1 MHIYSEEIELQK
13 SITLEF
19 RRKVKNQVENPAL
32 GEKPGKSL
40 KINSRI
46 FLEIIQNRY
55 RRDLSNLILKY
66 SSTFLTL
73 ND

>member
-19 RRKVKNQVENPAL
+19 RRKVKNQVENPAF

-46 FLEIIQNRY
+46 FLEII
-55 RRDLSNLILKY
+55 
-66 SSTFLTL
+66 
-73 ND
+73 

>member
-1 MHIYSEEIELQK
+1 MGTKWITEQKLTRIAKETVLRLVMHIYSEEIELQK

-46 FLEIIQNRY
+46 FLEII
-55 RRDLSNLILKY
+55 
-66 SSTFLTL
+66 
-73 ND
+73 

>member
-1 MHIYSEEIELQK
+1 MHIYSEEIELQT

-46 FLEIIQNRY
+46 FLEII
-55 RRDLSNLILKY
+55 
-66 SSTFLTL
+66 
-73 ND
+73 